1 MQTLSNNK
9 VSILSGF
16 LLSLVGRGG
25 DTLNF
30 KWQGW
35 SKDFLGLKFLIP
47 GFSWLRKVS
56 KYFFGWLDGIFWE
69 FKIIWRFLI
78 VPVYSKTNLSPS
90 PAHNIHPMSQFFCC
104 VNLFLPFPPPSSYPP
119 PPPPPR
125 GLAQGQFVIFRSRL
139 FSVKSITKGFWP
151 ILLILKYWWG
161 LS

>member
-1 MQTLSNNK
+1 MHTLSNNK

-16 LLSLVGRGG
+16 LLSLGG

-47 GFSWLRKVS
+47 GFSWVGKFS
-56 KYFFGWLDGIFWE
+56 KYFFGWLEGIFWV

-90 PAHNIHPMSQFFCC
+90 PAHNIHPVSRFFCC
-104 VNLFLPFPPPSSYPP
+104 VTLFLPFPPPSPTPP
-119 PPPPPR
+119 PTPPP
-125 GLAQGQFVIFRSRL
+125 LAAWSKANL
-139 FSVKSITKGFWP
+139 SFSEIDYLAWKASQRVFD
-151 ILLILKYWWG
+151 LVY
-161 LS
+161 